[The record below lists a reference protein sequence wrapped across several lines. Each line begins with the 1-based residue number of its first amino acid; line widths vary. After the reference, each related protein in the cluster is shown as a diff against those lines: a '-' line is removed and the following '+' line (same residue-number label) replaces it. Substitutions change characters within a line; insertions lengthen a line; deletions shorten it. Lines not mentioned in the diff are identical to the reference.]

1 MRRDLVGAEHVRK
14 AAKAGRELR
23 LVAGRSLLTDEARDL
38 AARLKLK
45 LVWIDPKALPATA
58 GPVLAATS
66 VPDAARAQVAL
77 GADHGGWPLKERLR
91 LLLEREGWT
100 VLDLGC
106 HGSQAVD
113 YPDIARAVAEAVAG
127 GRAARGVMVDSVGVA
142 SAMVANRVA
151 GVRAAACESLAT
163 ALSSRRHNDANVLTL
178 GGKLLDGELACR
190 MVLAWLEEPYEGG
203 RHQARVDKM
212 MALDGRRPNR

>member
-1 MRRDLVGAEHVRK
+1 MKRDLVGADHVRRVAK
-14 AAKAGRELR
+14 AARELR
-23 LVAGRSLLTDEARDL
+23 LVKGRSLLTDEARDL
-38 AARLKLK
+38 AHRLGLK
-45 LVWIDPKALPATA
+45 MIWIDPKAPPASA
-58 GPVLAATS
+58 GPAPSSGFASDTT
-66 VPDAARAQVAL
+66 PRAQVAL

-106 HGSQAVD
+106 HGSEAVD
-113 YPDIARAVAEAVAG
+113 YPDYARAVAEAVAN

-142 SAMVANRVA
+142 SAMVANRVP

-163 ALSSRRHNDANVLTL
+163 ALSSRRHNDANLLTL

-190 MVLAWLEEPYEGG
+190 MVQAWLDEPYEGG

-212 MALDGRRPNR
+212 MALDRGGR